1 VSLVA
6 RYLEENKIPT
16 IIVGSALDIVEHC
29 GVPRFLY
36 TDFPLGNPC
45 GRPFDE
51 SMQLSIIKEAIALLE
66 SAGKANTT
74 SRSKFTWSEDNAW
87 RDDYAEVNAENEG
100 ELARRGEDR
109 RRQQA
114 LEKSA
119 GTERSPMIS

>member
-1 VSLVA
+1 MSLVA

-45 GRPFDE
+45 GRPFDA

-66 SAGKANTT
+66 SADKANTT
-74 SRSKFTWSEDNAW
+74 SRSTFNWSEDNAW

-109 RRQQA
+109 RRHQA

>member
-1 VSLVA
+1 MSLVA

-51 SMQLSIIKEAIALLE
+51 SMQLRIIKEAIALLE

-74 SRSKFTWSEDNAW
+74 SRSTFTWSEDNAW